1 MKDKVISL
9 NSGEEYYILEELS
22 YNSKKYALGL
32 KCDLEHD
39 IANEDELEL
48 FEISMNDGNLVYI
61 TLTKIEKLNKYTS
74 IYQEM
79 EGKKGIIYLDSGD
92 YIEVK
97 EDSSNTNS
105 NDENGENSNSN
116 NNEANPNSNPET
128 NENTQTSNNDVSE
141 DNNTTEQE

>member
-1 MKDKVISL
+1 
-9 NSGEEYYILEELS
+9 
-22 YNSKKYALGL
+22 
-32 KCDLEHD
+32 
-39 IANEDELEL
+39 
-48 FEISMNDGNLVYI
+48 MNDSNLVYI

-97 EDSSNTNS
+97 EDPSNTNS
-105 NDENGENSNSN
+105 NDENGENSTSN
-116 NNEANPNSNPET
+116 NDEANLNSNPET
-128 NENTQTSNNDVSE
+128 NENIETSNNDKSE